1 MYLVLTHTPR
11 LREELVDDRP
21 AGQSGEEQD
30 RQEELRKGGERR
42 ASSASWKTPRFVSEK
57 AEVRESEDAG
67 NGDKNQ
73 ETTVLACL
81 MSSFSVWR
89 AGTQCEN

>member
-30 RQEELRKGGERR
+30 RQEELRKGWERR

-57 AEVRESEDAG
+57 AEVREVE
-67 NGDKNQ
+67 
-73 ETTVLACL
+73 
-81 MSSFSVWR
+81 
-89 AGTQCEN
+89 